1 MNIIRVS
8 SMGQISR
15 LTSLVG
21 IEKYVLW
28 IVKYMDFSPVA
39 CEHDEGDS
47 TRRTIDT
54 IGYSILVP
62 FNAIGV
68 QHNHLQWYLLKEPNP
83 ICHDFVKHKWQTTP
97 ISHNFQER
105 PLLIYLSPPQK
116 NDTWPQ
122 QLGRNHRF
130 HLTSKNL
137 NSHQVVTSISAVSPS
152 TSAVLGE
159 ARKRSKSVTSSK
171 RSTPP
176 TAELPAVPPAGW
188 DGIGGQPVDLD
199 ENYDDLKRENG
210 HKLPAF
216 GKNTGRLQPVSQTK
230 TSRTSRNK
238 RFSNV
243 ILAYFWIV
251 LINNTEIEYMLGP

>member
-1 MNIIRVS
+1 MTRETVQ
-8 SMGQISR
+8 GEL
-15 LTSLVG
+15 LTL
-21 IEKYVLW
+21 L
-28 IVKYMDFSPVA
+28 
-39 CEHDEGDS
+39 
-47 TRRTIDT
+47 DT
-54 IGYSILVP
+54 LYILVP
-62 FNAIGV
+62 FNAIRV

-97 ISHNFQER
+97 IFHNFSKR
-105 PLLIYLSPPQK
+105 PLLIFIYLLKKKRHMTSTTRQKSSVPPHIEK
-116 NDTWPQ
+116 PQ
-122 QLGRNHRF
+122 QSPNI
-130 HLTSKNL
+130 
-137 NSHQVVTSISAVSPS
+137 VTSISAVSPS

-188 DGIGGQPVDLD
+188 DGIGGQPVNLD

-238 RFSNV
+238 RFRNV

-251 LINNTEIEYMLGP
+251 LIEIEYMLGP